1 MMMKGIAA
9 MPSVKLADAVILFQP
24 FNVRTRSSLRPGAV
38 LVAHREDRKLI
49 NRFAWSI
56 PVVGCVCRSNDPV
69 AQLAA
74 LMMVFR
80 LLIVGLGADAEEVDV
95 EFMEIEEYA
104 DAMRGY

>member
-1 MMMKGIAA
+1 VKGIAA
-9 MPSVKLADAVILFQP
+9 MPSFKLADAVVLFQP

-38 LVAHREDRKLI
+38 LVAHREDQKLI

-56 PVVGCVCRSNDPV
+56 PVVGYVTRSNDPA

-80 LLIVGLGADAEEVDV
+80 LLIVGFGADAEEVDT

-104 DAMRGY
+104 AAMKGDL